1 MNRRCARM
9 AFVASLVV
17 LPALLLVL
25 GGCSGKPGKPAARRL
40 APVDSS
46 FTALVLQP
54 RRSPLDVSVGSGR
67 ATYGRYCA
75 VCHGETGGGDGFNAY
90 NIKAAFDVTPAAFA
104 DSAFMATLKDSVALA
119 AIRGGGPAVGKSP
132 AMPPWGRTLGESEIA
147 DVWHYARTLAMAAH
161 E

>member
-1 MNRRCARM
+1 MNRWTARR
-9 AFVASLVV
+9 AVVV
-17 LPALLLVL
+17 LLAVLSLAALALE
-25 GGCSGKPGKPAARRL
+25 GCPGKSGKRTAHNT

-46 FTALVLQP
+46 FAALVFQ
-54 RRSPLDVSVGSGR
+54 RGRSPLELSVGSGR

-90 NIKAAFDVTPAAFA
+90 NIKAAYDVTPAAFV

-119 AIRGGGPAVGKSP
+119 AIRGGGSAVGKSP

-147 DVWHYARTLAMAAH
+147 DVWHFARSLAATTH